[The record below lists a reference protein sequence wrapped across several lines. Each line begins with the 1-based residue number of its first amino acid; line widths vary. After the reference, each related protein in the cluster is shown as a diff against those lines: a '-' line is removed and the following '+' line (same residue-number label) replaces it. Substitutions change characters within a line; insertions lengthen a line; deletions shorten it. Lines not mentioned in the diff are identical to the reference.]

1 MGSEKGFGGPIGEN
15 WLRLVTYR
23 VDNLSRVGLIQKDMV
38 FDLNRAY
45 TAYLGER
52 KAFPND
58 MVSLLEKGEEA
69 MKKIRE
75 LEEQLGARENI
86 PRAKT
91 ACFPVN
97 EAKILA
103 PIPRPRKNI
112 VCLGVNYPD
121 HAAERKNEPP
131 RYPIFFTKPPT
142 CVIGP
147 DDPILLPKSSHR
159 IDYEVELA
167 FVFGRKGKNIPARD
181 SWDYIAGYTI
191 LNDITAR
198 DLQRSH
204 QQWFKGKS
212 LDTFAPM
219 GPCLVTPEEIRDPH
233 DLRICLS
240 VNGETMQEDSTREL
254 FFKIPE
260 IVASLSADMT
270 VEPGDLVSTG
280 TPGGIGDSRN
290 PPVYLKAGDVVR
302 AEVEGIGVLQNSCS
316 SS

>member
-1 MGSEKGFGGPIGEN
+1 M
-15 WLRLVTYR
+15 RLVSYG
-23 VDNLSRVGLIQKDMV
+23 VDSLSRVGLVWKDMV
-38 FDLNRAY
+38 FDLNKSY

-52 KAFPND
+52 RAFPND
-58 MVSLLEKGEEA
+58 MVSLLEGGEEA
-69 MKKIRE
+69 LKKVRK
-75 LEEQLGARENI
+75 LEEHLATHEDLT
-86 PRAKT
+86 RAKN
-91 ACFPVN
+91 ACFPIKKV
-97 EAKILA
+97 KILA

-131 RYPIFFTKPPT
+131 KYPIFFTKPPT

-147 DDPILLPKSSHR
+147 GDPIILPKSSSR
-159 IDYEVELA
+159 IDFEVELA
-167 FVFGRKGKNIPARD
+167 FIFGRKGKDIPAEEA
-181 SWDYIAGYTI
+181 WDYIAGYTV
-191 LNDITAR
+191 LDDITAR

-219 GPCLVTPEEIRDPH
+219 GPFLVTPDEVRDLD
-233 DLRICLS
+233 DLEICLS
-240 VNGETMQEDSTREL
+240 VNGKTMQKDKTGEL

-270 VEPGDLVSTG
+270 VEAGDIVSTG
-280 TPGGIGDSRN
+280 TPGGIGDSRS

-302 AEVEGIGVLQNSCS
+302 AEVEGIGVLENPVHTSIG
-316 SS
+316 

>member
-1 MGSEKGFGGPIGEN
+1 M
-15 WLRLVTYR
+15 RLVSYIANEACR
-23 VDNLSRVGLIQKDMV
+23 LGLILKDMV

-58 MVSLLEKGEEA
+58 MVSLLETGEDG
-69 MKKIRE
+69 MKKVRE
-75 LEEQLGARENI
+75 LEGCLTAQADM
-86 PRAKT
+86 PRAKNT
-91 ACFPVN
+91 CIPIS

-131 RYPIFFTKPPT
+131 KLPIFFTKPPT

-147 DDPILLPKSSHR
+147 GDPIVLPRSSR
-159 IDYEVELA
+159 RVDYEVELA
-167 FVFGRKGKNIPARD
+167 FVFGRRGKDIAAKD
-181 SWDYIAGYTI
+181 AWDYVAGYTV
-191 LNDITAR
+191 LDDITAR
-198 DLQRSH
+198 DLQRGH

-219 GPCLVTPEEIRDPH
+219 GPFLVTPDEVRDPQ

-240 VNGETMQEDSTREL
+240 VNGKMMQEGNTKEL

-260 IVASLSADMT
+260 IVAYLSADMT
-270 VEPGDLVSTG
+270 VEVGDIVSTG

-290 PPVYLKAGDVVR
+290 PPVYLNNGDIVR
-302 AEVEGIGVLQNSCS
+302 AEIEGVGVLENPCTILQ
-316 SS
+316 

>member
-1 MGSEKGFGGPIGEN
+1 M
-15 WLRLVTYR
+15 RLVSYR
-23 VDNLSRVGLIQKDMV
+23 VDNLSRVGLIRKNMV

-52 KAFPND
+52 RTFPND
-58 MVSLLEKGEEA
+58 IISLLEAGEEA
-69 MKKIRE
+69 LKKVRE
-75 LEEQLGARENI
+75 LEEHLARHEDL
-86 PRAKT
+86 PRAKNT
-91 ACFPVN
+91 CFPLKEVN
-97 EAKILA
+97 ILA

-131 RYPIFFTKPPT
+131 KYPIFFTKPPT

-147 DDPILLPKSSHR
+147 GDPIILPKSSHR
-159 IDYEVELA
+159 VDYEVELA
-167 FVFGRKGKNIPARD
+167 FVFSRKGKDIPAEEA
-181 SWDYIAGYTI
+181 WDYIAGYTV
-191 LNDITAR
+191 LDDITAR

-219 GPCLVTPEEIRDPH
+219 GPFLVTPDEVQDPH
-233 DLRICLS
+233 DLEISLS
-240 VNGETMQEDSTREL
+240 VNGKVMQEDNTKEL
-254 FFKIPE
+254 FFKIPQ
-260 IVASLSADMT
+260 IIASLSADMT
-270 VEPGDLVSTG
+270 VEAGDIVSTG

-302 AEVEGIGVLQNSCS
+302 AEVEGIGVLENPVRS
-316 SS
+316 SSR